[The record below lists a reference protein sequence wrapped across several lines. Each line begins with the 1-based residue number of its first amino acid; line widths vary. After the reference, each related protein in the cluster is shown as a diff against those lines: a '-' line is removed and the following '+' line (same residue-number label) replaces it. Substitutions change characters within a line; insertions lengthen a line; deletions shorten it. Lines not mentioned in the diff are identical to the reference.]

1 MRRAALSAIALL
13 AALAAPASAPAH
25 QGDPNFE
32 SIVTAV
38 EGAPGVKASI
48 LGGDDRV
55 LIVNTGAETVTVAG
69 YDGEPYA
76 RVRADGT
83 VEVNRRSPATYLN
96 DDRYGEVQVPAEASK
111 DAEPRWEV
119 VGRNGRFE
127 FHDHRM
133 HWMSRT
139 RPPQVRDES
148 ERTRI
153 FDWTVPLRVG
163 ERTAAIRGTLWW
175 RGTGEGGA
183 PVAAFVGLGVFALLG
198 AVAVVVVRR
207 RRRAAGQDGGAG
219 GDGAGEAW

>member
-1 MRRAALSAIALL
+1 MRRTALLAIAL
-13 AALAAPASAPAH
+13 AWALAAPANAH

-38 EGAPGVKASI
+38 DGAPGVKAEV

-55 LIVNTGAETVTVAG
+55 LIVNTSDETVVVAG

-76 RVRADGT
+76 RVRGDGT

-119 VGRNGRFE
+119 VGHNGRFE

-139 RPPQVRDES
+139 RPPQVHDET

-175 RGTGEGGA
+175 RGTGDGGA
-183 PVAAFVGLGVFALLG
+183 PVAAFAGLGVFALLG

-207 RRRAAGQDGGAG
+207 RRRAAAGGAEPG
-219 GDGAGEAW
+219 AEGAGEAW